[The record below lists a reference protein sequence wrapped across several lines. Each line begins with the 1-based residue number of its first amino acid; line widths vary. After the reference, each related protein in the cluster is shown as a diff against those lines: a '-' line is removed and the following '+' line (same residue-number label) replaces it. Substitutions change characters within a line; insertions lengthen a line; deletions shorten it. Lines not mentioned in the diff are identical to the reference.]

1 MLTKRINQVL
11 YCLVAALIVLCVVVG
26 SDNDDNDND
35 DNDNDE
41 IQYNPSIT
49 TREL

>member
-26 SDNDDNDND
+26 SDNDDND
-35 DNDNDE
+35 E